1 MKRAILYASVFCGL
15 AGTLIMT
22 EGRAYAMHVYGA
34 PCGQASG
41 FAGLL
46 QKTHFLPAGGCQ
58 TKAGKCTNAGS
69 ACTIKNPVSGGSSSG
84 HCQSSANS
92 CVCIAP

>member
-1 MKRAILYASVFCGL
+1 MKRALLFATVFCGL

-22 EGRAYAMHVYGA
+22 EGRAYAMRVYGV

-46 QKTHFLPAGGCQ
+46 QKTHFLPSSGCTLKTGGGCANPG
-58 TKAGKCTNAGS
+58 T
-69 ACTIKNPVSGGSSSG
+69 ACSFKNPVSGGASNG
-84 HCQSSANS
+84 HCTTSGTS
-92 CVCIAP
+92 CVCL